1 MPGIDWDMKLLAS
14 LPSIKPSKESFE
26 GLSLDSPTVI
36 APSLGDYG
44 SFSHCDAVTLTVPI
58 ILG

>member
-26 GLSLDSPTVI
+26 GLSLDSPTV
-36 APSLGDYG
+36 
-44 SFSHCDAVTLTVPI
+44 
-58 ILG
+58 